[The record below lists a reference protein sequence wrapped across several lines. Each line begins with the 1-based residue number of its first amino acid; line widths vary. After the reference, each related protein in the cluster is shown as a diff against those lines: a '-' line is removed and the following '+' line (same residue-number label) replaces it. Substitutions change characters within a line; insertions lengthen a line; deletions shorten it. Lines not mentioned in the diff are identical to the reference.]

1 MNCRS
6 ARRRISDPTGRIFSA
21 GSKKRLEQHLRECA
35 SCRTEAS
42 AFRAGIEAL
51 KHPAVFDDAD
61 FTEAEWRVAIR
72 AAVAGGK
79 TAKSDRFAR
88 FFRPSLGCVLGVLL
102 VGAAIF
108 FGVRHIPWL
117 IPKVEN
123 HPSRAAAS
131 AARPRIIK
139 PNAPGTIPAE
149 TDSRAPAGGTVFSA
163 GRPSPFPSSAAP
175 PPAGDVPSFTWIS
188 EETGLQIVWFINDSL
203 NLEE

>member
-1 MNCRS
+1 MNCLS
-6 ARRRISDPTGRIFSA
+6 ARRRLSDPTGRIFSA

-123 HPSRAAAS
+123 HPSRAAAPPRGLGS
-131 AARPRIIK
+131 SSRTRPGPFRRK
-139 PNAPGTIPAE
+139 RTPWPRPGN
-149 TDSRAPAGGTVFSA
+149 RLSA

>member
-6 ARRRISDPTGRIFSA
+6 ARRRLSDPTGRIFSA

-79 TAKSDRFAR
+79 PGRDIRFH
-88 FFRPSLGCVLGVLL
+88 RPALAYALGVLL
-102 VGAAIF
+102 VGAALF

-139 PNAPGTIPAE
+139 PNAPGAILEE
-149 TDSRAPAGGTVFSA
+149 TDLRIRAGEIAFSA